1 MKLTKPILT
10 ATVAAFMLGGCYNQP
25 GLVQDESYDR
35 TKTGAATGA
44 LAGAMIGYNTGSRNA
59 TSAIVGGLL
68 GAAAGG
74 AIGYS
79 MDNQATIDA
88 IKRLAN
94 VGITARDAFDNF
106 TKASARMR
114 ESMPSTK
121 DWINYFNKR
130 NNIMT
135 NVEFLDIDHCSV
147 LGDIRQRMNAEDEN
161 DTSFDDEIN
170 ALTPPG
176 TC

>member
-1 MKLTKPILT
+1 
-10 ATVAAFMLGGCYNQP
+10 
-25 GLVQDESYDR
+25 
-35 TKTGAATGA
+35 
-44 LAGAMIGYNTGSRNA
+44 
-59 TSAIVGGLL
+59 
-68 GAAAGG
+68 
-74 AIGYS
+74 

-135 NVEFLDIDHCSV
+135 NVEFLDINHCSE

-170 ALTPPG
+170 ALTPQELAEKWAG
-176 TC
+176 WNLGSEEWATQIIDIYKAATENNNG